1 MKTKKFLSLA
11 LSLLMLT
18 GIFSLTSFAKEPLPL
33 EAGLEELCEQFVYG
47 QGPETDG
54 YAIDYRYFSPV
65 KENDSTKY
73 PLVVW
78 LHGMG
83 DGAYDGK
90 QVTEQEAA
98 LWSSAEFQ
106 SRFKGSEGAFI
117 IAPRSLEEKELYW
130 DDCLIYPLRAA
141 LDDFIAQNKDNIDV
155 SRIYVGGYSMGGKMT
170 LKMAVAYPEF
180 FAAAF
185 PICPAWVP
193 DEAATAKLSD
203 MPVWLT
209 SGKLDPLVGYH
220 RMVLP
225 TWRNILSQS
234 NVPDLCRLSSQSI
247 TARPN
252 GIAIASTHF
261 SWIAVNNDMFS
272 NKNGDYPFMKTVDGG
287 GEKVTL
293 TYPDGMISWL
303 SGFTGDYDGTPATD
317 SGNSEATN
325 PSAHLSFL
333 EVLKF
338 WINKFIGTVK
348 GMFQVAVGG

>member
-1 MKTKKFLSLA
+1 MKKLLSLT

-18 GIFSLTSFAKEPLPL
+18 IICSLTSFAKESLPL
-33 EAGLEELCEQFVYG
+33 SAGLDALCEQFIPG

-54 YAIDYRYFSPV
+54 NAIDYRYFSPV

-83 DGAYDGK
+83 DGEYDGK
-90 QVTEQEAA
+90 QVTEQEVS
-98 LWSSAEFQ
+98 LWSSAEYQ
-106 SRFKGSEGAFI
+106 SRFKETGGAFI
-117 IAPRSLEEKELYW
+117 IAPRSPEEKELYW

-141 LDDFIAQNKDNIDV
+141 LDDFIAQNKNNIDV

-185 PICPAWVP
+185 PVCPAWVP
-193 DEAATAKLSD
+193 DEAATEKLRD

-225 TWRNILSQS
+225 TWRNILSQT

-252 GIAIASTHF
+252 GIAIASAHF

-272 NKNGDYPFMKTVDGG
+272 YKNGDYPFMKTVDGTG
-287 GEKVTL
+287 AEVTL

-303 SGFTGDYDGTPATD
+303 SSFRSNYDGASATD
-317 SGNSEATN
+317 SGNAEASN
-325 PSAHLSFL
+325 ESAHLTFL
-333 EVLKF
+333 EALKV
-338 WINKFIGTVK
+338 WLNELLENIS
-348 GMFQVAVGG
+348 GMFR

>member
-1 MKTKKFLSLA
+1 MKKKLLSLM

-18 GIFSLTSFAKEPLPL
+18 GICSLAALAQEPLPL
-33 EAGLEELCEQFVYG
+33 EAGYDELCEQFKFG

-54 YAIDYRYFSPV
+54 YSIDYRYFSPV

-83 DGAYDGK
+83 DGASEGR
-90 QVTEQEAA
+90 QVSAQQVA
-98 LWSSAEFQ
+98 LWSSAEYQ
-106 SRFKGSEGAFI
+106 SRFKNAGGAFI
-117 IAPRSLEEKELYW
+117 IAPRSLEEEELYW

-185 PICPAWVP
+185 PVCPAWVP
-193 DEAATAKLSD
+193 DEAATAKLKD
-203 MPVWLT
+203 MPIWLT

-225 TWRNILSQS
+225 AWRNILSQS
-234 NVPDLCRLSSQSI
+234 NVPELCRLSSQAI
-247 TARPN
+247 TAKPN
-252 GIAIASTHF
+252 GIAIASAHF

-272 NKNGDYPFMKTVDGG
+272 SKNGDYPFMKTVDGTG
-287 GEKVTL
+287 AEVTL
-293 TYPDGMISWL
+293 TYPEGMISWL
-303 SGFTGDYDGTPATD
+303 SGFSGDYDGTPATD
-317 SGNSEATN
+317 SGNTEATN
-325 PSAHLSFL
+325 PSAHPT
-333 EVLKF
+333 
-338 WINKFIGTVK
+338 FIEALGVWFRELFGK
-348 GMFQVAVGG
+348 IFGMLG

>member
-1 MKTKKFLSLA
+1 MKTKKFLSLV
-11 LSLLMLT
+11 LSLLLLT
-18 GIFSLTSFAKEPLPL
+18 GICSFASLAKEALPL
-33 EAGLEELCEQFVYG
+33 DAGIDELRAQFEKG

-54 YAIDYRYFSPV
+54 HSIDYRYFSPV

-83 DGAYDGK
+83 DGECEGR
-90 QVTEQEAA
+90 QIERQEAA

-106 SRFKGSEGAFI
+106 SRFRETGGAFI

-141 LDDFIAQNKDNIDV
+141 LDDFIAQNKDSIDV

-193 DEAATAKLSD
+193 DEAATAKLKD
-203 MPVWLT
+203 MPIWLT

-234 NVPDLCRLSSQSI
+234 NVADLCRLSSQSI

-252 GIAIASTHF
+252 GIAIASAHF

-272 NKNGDYPFMKTVDGG
+272 NKNGDYPFMKTIDGN
-287 GEKVTL
+287 GEEVTL

-303 SGFTGDYDGTPATD
+303 SSFSGDYDGTPATD
-317 SGNSEATN
+317 SGNAEATN
-325 PSAHLSFL
+325 YSAHLTFL
-333 EVLKF
+333 EAFKVWLNELFSNVFGIFK
-338 WINKFIGTVK
+338 
-348 GMFQVAVGG
+348 

>member
-1 MKTKKFLSLA
+1 MKFKKLLSVT

-18 GIFSLTSFAKEPLPL
+18 GICALMSFAKEPLSL
-33 EAGLEELCEQFVYG
+33 SSGLAELKTQFEKG
-47 QGPETDG
+47 CGPETEG
-54 YAIDYRYFSPV
+54 YSIDYRYFSPV
-65 KENDSTKY
+65 KKNDSTKY

-83 DGAYDGK
+83 DGEYEGRQIEK
-90 QVTEQEAA
+90 QEVA
-98 LWSSAEFQ
+98 LWASAEYQ
-106 SRFKGSEGAFI
+106 SRFKESNGAFI

-130 DDCLIYPLRAA
+130 DDCLIYPLSAA
-141 LDDFIAQNKDNIDV
+141 IDDFIAQNRSNIDV

-170 LKMAVAYPEF
+170 LKMAVAYPDF

-193 DEAATAKLSD
+193 DKAAAACLKD

-225 TWRNILSQS
+225 TWRNIISQT
-234 NVPDLCRLSSQSI
+234 NIPENCRLSSQAV

-252 GIAIASTHF
+252 GIAIARAHF

-272 NKNGDYPFMKTVDGG
+272 YRNGDYPFMKTINGNGDT
-287 GEKVTL
+287 VTL

-303 SGFTGDYDGTPATD
+303 SSFRGGYDGAPATD
-317 SGNSEATN
+317 SGNSEATHY
-325 PSAHLSFL
+325 SAHLTFL
-333 EVLKF
+333 EAFKV
-338 WINKFIGTVK
+338 WIKNLFEAI
-348 GMFQVAVGG
+348 F

>member
-1 MKTKKFLSLA
+1 MKTKKFLSLV

-18 GIFSLTSFAKEPLPL
+18 GICSLASFAGEALPL
-33 EAGLEELCEQFVYG
+33 DAGIDELCSQFVYG

-73 PLVVW
+73 PVVVW

-98 LWSSAEFQ
+98 LWASAEFQ
-106 SRFKGSEGAFI
+106 SRFKNAGGAFI
-117 IAPRSLEEKELYW
+117 IAPRSLEENELYW

-141 LDDFIAQNKDNIDV
+141 LDNFIAQNKDNIDV

-193 DEAATAKLSD
+193 DEAATACLSN
-203 MPVWLT
+203 MPIWLT
-209 SGKLDPLVGYH
+209 SGKMDPLVSYN

-234 NVPDLCRLSSQSI
+234 NVPDLCRLSSQAI

-252 GIAIASTHF
+252 GIAIASAHF

-272 NKNGDYPFMKTVDGG
+272 YRNGDYPFMKTVDGG

-303 SGFTGDYDGTPATD
+303 SGFSSSYDGSTATD
-317 SGNSEATN
+317 SGNTEATHY
-325 PSAHLSFL
+325 SAHLSFIEL
-333 EVLKF
+333 IRF
-338 WINKFIGTVK
+338 WINELFSKISGIFK
-348 GMFQVAVGG
+348 

>member
-1 MKTKKFLSLA
+1 M
-11 LSLLMLT
+11 LSLLMLA
-18 GIFSLTSFAKEPLPL
+18 GVCSLASYAKVPLPL
-33 EAGLEELCEQFVYG
+33 EAGLDALCEQFEAG
-47 QGPETDG
+47 KGPETDG

-73 PLVVW
+73 PLAVW

-83 DGAYDGK
+83 DGEYEGK
-90 QVTEQEAA
+90 QVTAQQAA

-106 SRFKGSEGAFI
+106 SRFSSAGGAFI

-141 LDDFIAQNKDNIDV
+141 LDDFIARNRDNIDV

-170 LKMAVAYPEF
+170 LKMAVAYPDF

-185 PICPAWVP
+185 PVCPAWVP
-193 DEAATAKLSD
+193 DEAAAAKLKD

-225 TWRNILSQS
+225 TWRNILSHS
-234 NVPDLCRLSSQSI
+234 NVPELCRLSSQSV
-247 TARPN
+247 TARPD
-252 GIAIASTHF
+252 GIAIASAHF

-272 NKNGDYPFMKTVDGG
+272 DKNGDYPFMKTVDGT
-287 GEKVTL
+287 GERVTL
-293 TYPDGMISWL
+293 TYPEGMISWL
-303 SGFTGDYDGTPATD
+303 SSFSSDYDGAPAAD

-325 PSAHLSFL
+325 PSAHLSFF
-333 EVLKF
+333 EAF
-338 WINKFIGTVK
+338 
-348 GMFQVAVGG
+348 AVWFRELISRIFGAAG

>member
-1 MKTKKFLSLA
+1 MKTRKFLALV

-18 GIFSLTSFAKEPLPL
+18 GICSLASSAQEPLAL
-33 EAGLEELCEQFVYG
+33 SAGLDSLNGQFLPG
-47 QGPETDG
+47 QGPETEG
-54 YAIDYRYFSPV
+54 HAIDYRYFSPV

-83 DGAYDGK
+83 DGASEGR
-90 QVTEQEAA
+90 QVTAQEIA
-98 LWSSAEFQ
+98 LWSSAEYQ
-106 SRFKGSEGAFI
+106 SRFRETGGAFI
-117 IAPRSLEEKELYW
+117 IAPRSLEEYELYW

-141 LDDFIAQNKDNIDV
+141 LDSFIAQHRDNIDI

-193 DEAATAKLSD
+193 DEAAASHLKD
-203 MPVWLT
+203 MPLWLT

-225 TWRNILSQS
+225 TWRNILSQT
-234 NVPDLCRLSSQSI
+234 NIPELCRLSSQSV

-252 GIAIASTHF
+252 GLPIASAHF

-272 NKNGDYPFMKTVDGG
+272 NKNGDYPFMKTVDGEG
-287 GEKVTL
+287 NDITL
-293 TYPDGMISWL
+293 TYPEGMISWL
-303 SGFTGDYDGTPATD
+303 SSFSSDYDGAPATD
-317 SGNSEATN
+317 SGNAEATN
-325 PSAHLSFL
+325 PSAHLTFFEAFKVWL
-333 EVLKF
+333 NELF
-338 WINKFIGTVK
+338 GMIF
-348 GMFQVAVGG
+348 GMFK

>member
-1 MKTKKFLSLA
+1 MKLKKILSLA
-11 LSLLMLT
+11 LSLVMLS
-18 GIFSLTSFAKEPLPL
+18 GICSLISFAKEDTLHL
-33 EAGLEELCEQFVYG
+33 SAGLDKLRAQFVKG
-47 QGPETDG
+47 QGPEIDG
-54 YAIDYRYFSPV
+54 HSIDYRYYSPV
-65 KENDSTKY
+65 GENDSTEY

-83 DGAYDGK
+83 DGEYEGR
-90 QVTEQEAA
+90 QIERQEAA

-106 SRFKGSEGAFI
+106 SRFKETGGAFI

-130 DDCLIYPLRAA
+130 SDSLIYPLRAA
-141 LDDFIAQNKDNIDV
+141 IDDFIAQNKDNIDV
-155 SRIYVGGYSMGGKMT
+155 KRIYIGGYSMGGKMT

-193 DEAATAKLSD
+193 DEEAAALLKN

-209 SGKLDPLVGYH
+209 SGKMDPLVGYY

-225 TWRNILSQS
+225 TWRNILSQTD
-234 NVPDLCRLSSQSI
+234 VPELCRFSSLSV

-252 GIAIASTHF
+252 GIAIPSAHF

-272 NKNGDYPFMKTVDGG
+272 NKNGSYPFMKTVDGN

-293 TYPDGMISWL
+293 TYPEGMISWI
-303 SGFTGDYDGTPATD
+303 SSFTSNYNGTPATD
-317 SGNSEATN
+317 SGNAEATN
-325 PSAHLSFL
+325 ESAHITAL
-333 EVLKF
+333 EAIKIWLKNF
-338 WINKFIGTVK
+338 AEMLKNLF
-348 GMFQVAVGG
+348 

>member
-1 MKTKKFLSLA
+1 MKTKRLLA
-11 LSLLMLT
+11 LTLALLMLT
-18 GIFSLTSFAKEPLPL
+18 GICSLFSSAAEPLPL
-33 EAGLEELCEQFVYG
+33 EAGIDELCGQFMSG
-47 QGPETDG
+47 KGPETDG
-54 YAIDYRYFSPV
+54 YSIDYRYFSPV

-83 DGAYDGK
+83 DGSYDGH
-90 QVTEQEAA
+90 QISAQEAA
-98 LWSSAEFQ
+98 LWASAEFQ
-106 SRFKGSEGAFI
+106 SRFRESEGAFI

-141 LDDFIAQNKDNIDV
+141 LDGFIAQNRENIDV

-193 DEAATAKLSD
+193 DEAAAARLKD

-209 SGKLDPLVGYH
+209 SGKTDPLVSYN

-225 TWRNILSQS
+225 TWRNLLSQS
-234 NVPDLCRLSSQSI
+234 NVRDLCRLSSLSI

-252 GIAIASTHF
+252 GIAIASAHF

-272 NKNGDYPFMKTVDGG
+272 YKNGDYPFMTTVDGK
-287 GEKVTL
+287 GEEVTL

-303 SGFTGDYDGTPATD
+303 SAFTSDYDGSPATD
-317 SGNSEATN
+317 SGNAEAAN
-325 PSAHLSFL
+325 ESAHLSFL
-333 EVLKF
+333 ELIIF
-338 WINKFIGTVK
+338 WISELLARIPR
-348 GMFQVAVGG
+348 MY

>member
-1 MKTKKFLSLA
+1 MKLKKLLSLT
-11 LSLLMLT
+11 LSLLILT
-18 GIFSLTSFAKEPLPL
+18 GICSAFAFAEEALPL
-33 EAGLEELCEQFVYG
+33 SAGHDKLCEQFVYG
-47 QGPETDG
+47 QGPEIDG
-54 YAIDYRYFSPV
+54 NAIEYRYFSPV
-65 KENDSTKY
+65 KENDTAKY

-83 DGAYDGK
+83 DGEYDGK
-90 QVTEQEAA
+90 QVTEQEIS
-98 LWSSAEFQ
+98 LWSSAEYQ
-106 SRFKGSEGAFI
+106 SRFKESGGAFI

-141 LDDFIAQNKDNIDV
+141 LDDFIDKNRESIDV

-193 DEAATAKLSD
+193 DEAATAKLKD

-225 TWRNILSQS
+225 TWRNILSQT
-234 NVPDLCRLSSQSI
+234 NVPELCRFSSQSI
-247 TARPN
+247 TAKPN
-252 GIAIASTHF
+252 GIAIASAHF

-272 NKNGDYPFMKTVDGG
+272 HKNGDYPFMKTVDGMG
-287 GEKVTL
+287 AKVTL
-293 TYPDGMISWL
+293 TYPDGMISWI
-303 SGFTGDYDGTPATD
+303 SSFKSSYDGTPATD
-317 SGNSEATN
+317 SGNTEATN
-325 PSAHLSFL
+325 ESAHLSFL
-333 EVLKF
+333 EAFRVWLTELFGKF
-338 WINKFIGTVK
+338 SELFR
-348 GMFQVAVGG
+348 

>member
-1 MKTKKFLSLA
+1 MKTKK
-11 LSLLMLT
+11 LLLLTVAVIMLT
-18 GIFSLTSFAKEPLPL
+18 CICSISSLAKEPLPL
-33 EAGLEELCEQFVYG
+33 DAGLDKLCEQFEKG
-47 QGPETDG
+47 QGPETEG

-83 DGAYDGK
+83 DGEYDGK

-98 LWSSAEFQ
+98 LWSSAEYQ
-106 SRFKGSEGAFI
+106 SRFKETDGAFI

-130 DDCLIYPLRAA
+130 SDSLIYPLRAA
-141 LDDFIAQNKDNIDV
+141 LDDFIALNKDNIDV

-193 DEAATAKLSD
+193 DEEAAACLKN

-209 SGKLDPLVGYH
+209 SGKLDPLVNYH
-220 RMVLP
+220 SMVLP
-225 TWRNILSQS
+225 TWRNLLSQT
-234 NVPDLCRLSSQSI
+234 NVPELCRLSSQSI

-252 GIAIASTHF
+252 GTPILSAHF

-272 NKNGDYPFMKTVDGG
+272 YKNGDYPFMKTVDGLG
-287 GEKVTL
+287 NEVNL
-293 TYPDGMISWL
+293 TYPDGMISWI
-303 SGFTGDYDGTPATD
+303 SSFSSDYDGTPATD
-317 SGNSEATN
+317 SGNAEATN
-325 PSAHLSFL
+325 ESAHLTFL
-333 EVLKF
+333 EVLKVWLNEF
-338 WINKFIGTVK
+338 LDMLK
-348 GMFQVAVGG
+348 GIFK

>member
-1 MKTKKFLSLA
+1 MKTKKILSLA
-11 LSLLMLT
+11 LSLLMLM
-18 GIFSLTSFAKEPLPL
+18 GICSLASFAKEPLSL
-33 EAGLEELCEQFVYG
+33 SAGLDELEKQFEPG
-47 QGPETDG
+47 QGPEAEG

-65 KENDSTKY
+65 KENDTAEY

-83 DGAYDGK
+83 DGADEGR
-90 QVTEQEAA
+90 QVSAQQVA
-98 LWSSAEFQ
+98 LWSSAEYQ
-106 SRFKGSEGAFI
+106 SRFKDTGGAFI

-141 LDDFIAQNKDNIDV
+141 IDDFIAQNRENIDV

-170 LKMAVAYPEF
+170 LKMAVAYPEL

-193 DEAATAKLSD
+193 DEEATACLSD

-209 SGKLDPLVGYH
+209 SGKLDPLVSYH

-225 TWRNILSQS
+225 TWRNILAQT
-234 NVPDLCRLSSQSI
+234 NVPDLCRLSSQSV

-252 GIAIASTHF
+252 GIAIASAHF

-272 NKNGDYPFMKTVDGG
+272 SKNGDYPFMKTVDGLG
-287 GEKVTL
+287 NEVTL
-293 TYPDGMISWL
+293 TYPEGMISWL
-303 SGFTGDYDGTPATD
+303 SAFSSDYDGAPATD
-317 SGNSEATN
+317 SGNAEAAN
-325 PSAHLSFL
+325 ASAHLTFL
-333 EVLKF
+333 EAFSVWLSELF
-338 WINKFIGTVK
+338 AEIF
-348 GMFQVAVGG
+348 GMFR